1 MNDNFGQERPR
12 DDAAACAGVNRS
24 TGSGIDMGSGI
35 GAGAD
40 ASGMFDARVY
50 IDRREALRT
59 SLLSRGVSDG
69 LILFLGNR
77 ESPMNYADNAYPFR
91 QDSSFLY
98 FFGIA
103 QPNLAATI
111 DIATGQST
119 VFGDDVS
126 VEDIVW
132 TGQVPAIAE
141 LAARTGVR
149 NVAPRAALDGAA
161 ARAGSGS
168 DSRSGSGVGHGSGQ
182 RLGSGAAKLLFL
194 PPYRADSRAELAELL
209 GVPLRE
215 VDSRASLPLIAS
227 AIALREIKQA
237 PEIVEIERAVAV
249 SVEMHRS
256 IIESAKPG
264 LREAELAALASGIA
278 LGSGGRLAFPTI
290 ATTRGAV
297 LHNHDYSRILHEGG
311 LFLVDAG
318 AETVSGYAGDLS
330 STFPI
335 SPRFSERQRAIYEI
349 VLAAQEKAISLL
361 KPGRPF
367 IDAHF
372 AAARVIVEG
381 LSGLGLMRGDPD
393 EAVRQ
398 GAHAMF
404 FPCGVGHQ
412 MGLDVHDM
420 ENYGEVWVGYDGA
433 PKSRQFGLA
442 SLRLAKPLRAGMVH
456 TVEPGIYF
464 IPELI
469 ARWKAERKLEQF
481 IAYDRLDEWLDF
493 GGMRNEEDWLIT
505 ETAAR
510 RLGPEFDKSAEGI
523 ESSRD

>member
-1 MNDNFGQERPR
+1 MDKDHGQKQPLE
-12 DDAAACAGVNRS
+12 
-24 TGSGIDMGSGI
+24 
-35 GAGAD
+35 GAD
-40 ASGMFDARVY
+40 ASGMFDASVY
-50 IDRREALRT
+50 IGRREALRT
-59 SLLSRGVSDG
+59 SLLSRGVSEG
-69 LILFLGNR
+69 IILFLGNR

-111 DIATGQST
+111 DIQTGRTT

-126 VEDIVW
+126 MEDIVW

-141 LAARTGVR
+141 LAARSGVR
-149 NVAPRAALDGAA
+149 NVAPRAALA
-161 ARAGSGS
+161 
-168 DSRSGSGVGHGSGQ
+168 
-182 RLGSGAAKLLFL
+182 GAAKLLFL
-194 PPYRADSRAELAELL
+194 PPYRVDSRAELAELL
-209 GVPLRE
+209 GISLHE

-256 IIESAKPG
+256 IIECAKPG

-297 LHNHDYSRILHEGG
+297 LHNHDYSRVLHEGG

-335 SPRFSERQRAIYEI
+335 SPRFSERQRAVYEI
-349 VLAAQEKAISLL
+349 VLAAQKKAISLL

-367 IDAHF
+367 IDVHF

-433 PKSRQFGLA
+433 PKSKQFGLA

-481 IAYDRLDEWLDF
+481 ITYDSLDEWLDF

-505 ETAAR
+505 EGGAR

-523 ESSRD
+523 EASRG

>member
-1 MNDNFGQERPR
+1 MDKNHGQKQPLAGA
-12 DDAAACAGVNRS
+12 DAGANA
-24 TGSGIDMGSGI
+24 

-40 ASGMFDARVY
+40 AFGMFDASVY

-59 SLLSRGVSDG
+59 SLLSRGVSEG
-69 LILFLGNR
+69 IVLFLGNR

-103 QPNLAATI
+103 QPSLAATI
-111 DIATGQST
+111 DIQTGRTT
-119 VFGDDVS
+119 VYGDDVS
-126 VEDIVW
+126 MEDIVW
-132 TGQVPAIAE
+132 TGQVPAVAE
-141 LAARTGVR
+141 LAARSGVR
-149 NVAPRAALDGAA
+149 NIAPRAALAGAA

-168 DSRSGSGVGHGSGQ
+168 GSLSGSGAGQ
-182 RLGSGAAKLLFL
+182 GPGAAKLLFL

-209 GVPLRE
+209 GISLHE
-215 VDSRASLPLIAS
+215 VDSRASLPLIVS

-237 PEIVEIERAVAV
+237 PEIVEIEHAVAV

-256 IIESAKPG
+256 IIECAKPG

-297 LHNHDYSRILHEGG
+297 LHNHDYSRVLHEGG

-433 PKSRQFGLA
+433 PKSKQFGLA

-469 ARWKAERKLEQF
+469 ARWKAERKLERF

-505 ETAAR
+505 EGGAR
-510 RLGPEFDKSAEGI
+510 RLGPEFDKSAEGM
-523 ESSRD
+523 EASRG

>member
-1 MNDNFGQERPR
+1 MDKNHGQKQSLEG
-12 DDAAACAGVNRS
+12 AGEGAGLG
-24 TGSGIDMGSGI
+24 T

-40 ASGMFDARVY
+40 ASGMFDASVY

-59 SLLSRGVSDG
+59 SLLSRGVSEG
-69 LILFLGNR
+69 IVLFLGNR
-77 ESPMNYADNAYPFR
+77 ESPMNYTDNAYPFR

-111 DIATGQST
+111 DIQTGRST
-119 VFGDDVS
+119 LFGDDVS
-126 VEDIVW
+126 MEDIVW

-141 LAARTGVR
+141 LAARSGVR
-149 NVAPRAALDGAA
+149 NVAPRAALAGAA
-161 ARAGSGS
+161 ARAGSGAAP
-168 DSRSGSGVGHGSGQ
+168 RSGSSQGPE
-182 RLGSGAAKLLFL
+182 AAKLLFL

-209 GVPLRE
+209 GISLRE
-215 VDSRASLPLIAS
+215 VDSRASLPLIVS

-237 PEIVEIERAVAV
+237 PEIVEIEHAVAV

-256 IIESAKPG
+256 IIECAKPG

-297 LHNHDYSRILHEGG
+297 LHNHDYSRVLREGG

-318 AETVSGYAGDLS
+318 AETVSGYSGDLS

-349 VLAAQEKAISLL
+349 VLAAQKKAISLL

-469 ARWKAERKLEQF
+469 ARWKAERKLESF

-505 ETAAR
+505 EGGAR

-523 ESSRD
+523 EASRG

>member
-1 MNDNFGQERPR
+1 MDKDHGQKQPLE
-12 DDAAACAGVNRS
+12 
-24 TGSGIDMGSGI
+24 
-35 GAGAD
+35 GAD
-40 ASGMFDARVY
+40 ASGMFDASVY

-59 SLLSRGVSDG
+59 SLLSRGVSEG
-69 LILFLGNR
+69 IILFLGNR

-103 QPNLAATI
+103 QPNLAAII

-126 VEDIVW
+126 MEDIVW

-141 LAARTGVR
+141 LAARSGVR
-149 NVAPRAALDGAA
+149 NVAPRAALAGAA
-161 ARAGSGS
+161 ARAGSGAAP
-168 DSRSGSGVGHGSGQ
+168 RSGSGQGP
-182 RLGSGAAKLLFL
+182 GAAKLIFL

-209 GVPLRE
+209 GISLHE

-256 IIESAKPG
+256 IIECAKPG
-264 LREAELAALASGIA
+264 LCEAELAALASGIA

-297 LHNHDYSRILHEGG
+297 LHNHDYSRVLREGG

-349 VLAAQEKAISLL
+349 VLAAQKKAISLL

-420 ENYGEVWVGYDGA
+420 ENYGEVWVGYDGE
-433 PKSRQFGLA
+433 PKSKQFGLA

-469 ARWKAERKLEQF
+469 ARWKAERKLESF
-481 IAYDRLDEWLDF
+481 ITYDSLDEWLDF

-505 ETAAR
+505 EDGAR

-523 ESSRD
+523 EASRG